1 MDAGLIPDDIE
12 GLKAAL
18 IAAIAEAAV
27 AKAKASEDQALIV
40 HLKLEIEKLK
50 RTIYGPRSER
60 TARLLLDQMELRLEE
75 LEASAAEDEIA
86 AEQAV
91 AKTTKVAAFSRKRPA
106 RKPFPE
112 HLPRERMVV
121 PGPTVCAVAAAIGC
135 ANWVRT

>member
-1 MDAGLIPDDIE
+1 
-12 GLKAAL
+12 L

-106 RKPFPE
+106 RKPF
-112 HLPRERMVV
+112 LSICLVNAWSFQGRRF
-121 PGPTVCAVAAAIGC
+121 ALVAAAIGC

>member
-1 MDAGLIPDDIE
+1 MDAGLIPDEHE

-75 LEASAAEDEIA
+75 LEAQPRKTRSPPNRRSPRQLKSPPSRVSALRA
-86 AEQAV
+86 
-91 AKTTKVAAFSRKRPA
+91 S
-106 RKPFPE
+106 
-112 HLPRERMVV
+112 LP
-121 PGPTVCAVAAAIGC
+121 
-135 ANWVRT
+135 

>member
-1 MDAGLIPDDIE
+1 
-12 GLKAAL
+12 L

-91 AKTTKVAAFSRKRPA
+91 AKTTKSPPSRVSALRASPS
-106 RKPFPE
+106 
-112 HLPRERMVV
+112 LSI
-121 PGPTVCAVAAAIGC
+121 CS
-135 ANWVRT
+135 